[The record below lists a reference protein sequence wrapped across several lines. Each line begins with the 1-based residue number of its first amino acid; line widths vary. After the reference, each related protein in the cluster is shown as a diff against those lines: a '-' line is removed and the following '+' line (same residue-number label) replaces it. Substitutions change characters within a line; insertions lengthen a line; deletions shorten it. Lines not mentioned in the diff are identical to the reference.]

1 MVKTVQ
7 ALAVALSLWTAA
19 GAEQSPPLNDISRI
33 DLGKFARVVTW
44 DPERMTGTAAKRNEL
59 PRADEVYLYRELRS
73 DERGRYRTP
82 INANGWGCIG
92 LRWEALQFPQ
102 LAAIEF
108 DDDATTASVEDVR
121 VQVWE
126 GDSAWQGTWKNASRP
141 VKKVGNRLV
150 CRLDS
155 KDTPRGT
162 EKIRWLLANVTGSP
176 LVRKL
181 SVYGPA
187 AQTAAVRIERVP
199 SRAATACGLTVF
211 NGEIVGNKIL
221 DDSAEPSRQVSWD
234 MQQPLRLNIRYNEP
248 AAHKGSRTVLGF
260 RLSEETVFGVAIE
273 DLLSQDAVYVPHA
286 GVFVTLDPP
295 KTTLEN
301 YLQRNA
307 GKQTVLDRV
316 RQLPDQSFDQALA
329 HTHHKIQDRGPM
341 MVSLA
346 HDNRKFY
353 VHRNGIVSFQLGD
366 QPDDPDYSVPFFRVG
381 EHDPAKSNCPQLQPR
396 FGSDTSSRRT
406 RHLDGGWLPVPTI
419 CSDEEGVVYRQKS
432 YVAPIDKEPPAGAPR
447 WVRYRAVCVSTFE
460 IENTKTAPA
469 EASLA
474 LNLFEN
480 TEKNLRLDW
489 KPVDE
494 GAIATLGDRL
504 VAFVEIDRAGSLPLK
519 IDSNKALLSGQ
530 LSAKETARCTVYL
543 PAWKLAPDDYRQLA
557 NPSQWLEPLRAYWEN
572 LMAGSMQIELP
583 SELLSNVIRASQV
596 HIMLAARNEDA
607 GSLIVPW
614 ISSDRY
620 GLNDSEAHAVVRG
633 MDMMGHHEFAR
644 RGLERLLR
652 LQKPTGELTQA
663 YTLIGTGENLWTTAE
678 YFQRTGDRAWIEAH
692 ADQLVRECNWI
703 LKSRQT
709 TERLDLS
716 GQRMPESGLMPPGVT
731 GDWKRFAYRFFN
743 EAQYCAGLREAG
755 QMLAQIGH
763 PQASVFQHAA
773 EAYRQDVLRAY
784 RWTQLRSPVVPLGN
798 GNWIPYYPTMLC
810 AFGPAEQFYP
820 EVDHGRSFA
829 YAVEVGAHH
838 LVATRILDPDG
849 EDAPWIMDHMEDVAF
864 LHDGWSDYGKPYP
877 EEKNRENWFSLG
889 GFAKCQPYYCRIAEI
904 YAMRDDVK
912 PFLRAYFNAL
922 ASLLSTENL
931 SLWEHFINTGG
942 WNKTH
947 ETGWFLAQSRLML
960 VMERGEQLWLAPF
973 VPHHWMHDGMR
984 VVVRQAPTRFGCVGF
999 TLVSHVGEDAIEGV
1013 IDPPTRSTPHKIVL
1027 RVRHPDGK
1035 PIRSVTVNGK
1045 PHKDF
1050 DTARE
1055 IVNLSPTDK
1064 QFTVSVR
1071 YHPVGSSE

>member
-1 MVKTVQ
+1 MFKTTQV
-7 ALAVALSLWTAA
+7 LTLVLGLWTAA
-19 GAEQSPPLNDISRI
+19 GAEQSPSLNDVSCMNLRN
-33 DLGKFARVVTW
+33 FARVVTW

-59 PRADEVYLYRELRS
+59 PGADEVYLYRELPS

-82 INANGWGCIG
+82 ITENGLGCIG
-92 LRWEALQFPQ
+92 LRWRAMQFPKRV
-102 LAAIEF
+102 AIEF
-108 DDDATTASVEDVR
+108 DDDATIPPVESVR
-121 VQVWE
+121 VQAWE
-126 GDSAWQGTWKNASRP
+126 GQSAWQGKWKNASQP
-141 VKKVGNRLV
+141 VKKVGDRLV
-150 CRLDS
+150 CRLTIE
-155 KDTPRGT
+155 DTPRGT
-162 EKIRWLLANVTGSP
+162 EKIRWLFSNVTASP
-176 LVRKL
+176 VIRNL

-187 AQTAAVRIERVP
+187 AQTAAVRIQQVP
-199 SRAATACGLTVF
+199 SRAAAACRLTVF
-211 NGEIVGNKIL
+211 NGEIVGTKIL
-221 DDSAEPSRQVSWD
+221 DDSAKPSREYSWD

-248 AAHKGSRTVLGF
+248 SAHKGSRTVLGF
-260 RLSEETVFGVAIE
+260 HLSDETVFGVAIE

-295 KTTLEN
+295 KITLAN

-307 GKQTVLDRV
+307 GKRTVLDRV

-381 EHDPAKSNCPQLQPR
+381 EHDSAHSNCPQLQPR
-396 FGSDTSSRRT
+396 FGNEPSGQLT
-406 RHLDGGWLPVPTI
+406 RHLDGGWLPVPMITI
-419 CSDEEGVVYRQKS
+419 EEDGVVYRQKS
-432 YVAPIDKEPPAGAPR
+432 YVAPIDKEPPAGAPQ

-460 IENTKTAPA
+460 IENSQTAPA

-480 TEKNLRLDW
+480 SERNVRLQW

-494 GAIATLGDRL
+494 GAIATIGDRL
-504 VAFVEIDRAGSLPLK
+504 VAFVEIDRVGSLPLK
-519 IDSNKALLSGQ
+519 IDSNKALLSGK
-530 LSAKETARCTVYL
+530 LSAQETVRCTVYL

-557 NPSQWLEPLRAYWEN
+557 NPSQWLEPLRAYWRN

-583 SELLSNVIRASQV
+583 SELLSHVIRASQV

-607 GSLIVPW
+607 GALIVPW

-644 RGLERLLR
+644 RGLERLLGM
-652 LQKPTGELTQA
+652 QKPAGQLTEA

-678 YFQRTGDRAWIEAH
+678 YFERSGDQAWIKAH

-703 LKSRQT
+703 LQSRQT
-709 TERLDLS
+709 TERLDLT
-716 GQRMPESGLMPPGVT
+716 GHRMPESGLMPPGVT

-763 PQASVFQHAA
+763 PQASLIQNAA
-773 EAYRQDVLRAY
+773 KAYQQDVLRAY

-838 LVATRILDPDG
+838 LVANRILDPAG
-849 EDAPWIMDHMEDVAF
+849 EDAPWIIDQMEDDAF
-864 LHDGWSDYGKPYP
+864 FHEGWSDYGKPYP
-877 EEKNRENWFSLG
+877 EEENREDWFSLG

-912 PFLRAYFNAL
+912 PFLRAYLNAL

-931 SLWEHFINTGG
+931 SLWEHFANTGG

-960 VMERGEQLWLAPF
+960 VMERGEELWLAPF
-973 VPHHWMHDGMR
+973 VSNHWMHDGMR
-984 VVVRQAPTRFGCVGF
+984 VDVRQSPTRFGAVGF
-999 TLVSHVGEDAIEGV
+999 TLVSHVKEGAIEAV
-1013 IDPPTRSTPHKIVL
+1013 IDPPTRNTPDKIVL

-1035 PIRSVTVNGK
+1035 PIQSVTVNGN

-1050 DTARE
+1050 DSARE
-1055 IVNLSPTDK
+1055 VVNLAPTDK
-1064 QFTVSVR
+1064 QLTVRIR
-1071 YHPVGSSE
+1071 YHPVDSSE